1 MLQASSRRRDPV
13 LKILAAG
20 ARLSDPPRS
29 VRRVLRAIS
38 VASRPDFNISAVT
51 CRSDHDRWSAPEV
64 RADYRVVL
72 VRRGRFRRKAAGTPA
87 DIDATLAYVGA
98 PGEEESFAHPTGGDV
113 CTSISVT
120 PKLWRSLAGD
130 TEAPAVQTFYVDPH
144 LDLAHRRLLTA
155 ACSEDVDYALTEE
168 LLTLL
173 STAIGR
179 TVTGPTPLAPTSS
192 GRDRPLIA
200 AAREA
205 IIEAHPA
212 SDTLFSLAKLLGVS
226 PYSLSRAF
234 PRELGVT
241 VTQYRQRVRIG
252 KALDRLEAGEHSL
265 STLAADLG
273 YADQAHLT
281 RTMRQHLGHTP
292 TALRRLLS
300 PTR

>member
-1 MLQASSRRRDPV
+1 M
-13 LKILAAG
+13 
-20 ARLSDPPRS
+20 
-29 VRRVLRAIS
+29 
-38 VASRPDFNISAVT
+38 
-51 CRSDHDRWSAPEV
+51 
-64 RADYRVVL
+64 
-72 VRRGRFRRKAAGTPA
+72 
-87 DIDATLAYVGA
+87 
-98 PGEEESFAHPTGGDV
+98 
-113 CTSISVT
+113 
-120 PKLWRSLAGD
+120 
-130 TEAPAVQTFYVDPH
+130 
-144 LDLAHRRLLTA
+144 
-155 ACSEDVDYALTEE
+155 
-168 LLTLL
+168 
-173 STAIGR
+173 
-179 TVTGPTPLAPTSS
+179 TGPTPLAPTSS